1 MATLSGTATSYDLTN
16 GLIVNMDEAIYMYS
30 PEELPMLTGMAS
42 DGMSVIS
49 QRPVDQI
56 LFNWLDE
63 RNLAPRTTLQTAI
76 TSTTTTS
83 VVVASGDGIKF
94 STGDVLTIRKAAVNV
109 PEVLRVTA
117 INTTTDTLTVT
128 RNYAANATADTYD
141 AGAVII
147 GLGTALA
154 EGSDPAAFR
163 ADDTS
168 KSTNVTQ
175 IFGPTAIQM
184 TGTGRVV
191 PRYGI
196 PDQWAHQLHLRT
208 YENSQSREQAYLYG
222 QFSNSTTSKIR
233 TTGGLAYFISTNVD
247 TSTSSLSAL
256 NVQIQLQK
264 CYNAGGLPDR
274 LVVNPASLLDLNDVG
289 NTGVVRQTVD
299 DPKRGRVSTSFVETE
314 YGSLPIVR
322 NRWVSPNDAF
332 GIKRD
337 LVTRRILRPLVFE
350 SLAKTGDADK
360 GQIVCEEGLQVKGQ
374 KHMFRMTAL
383 SYS

>member
-1 MATLSGTATSYDLTN
+1 MATVTGKVTSYDLTN

-30 PEELPMLTGMAS
+30 PEELPLLTGMAS
-42 DGMSVIS
+42 DGLSVLS

-56 LFNWLDE
+56 EFQWLDE
-63 RNLAPRTTLQTAI
+63 RNLAPRSSISATTAVVTAD
-76 TSTTTTS
+76 TTINL
-83 VVVASGDGIKF
+83 AAGDGIKF
-94 STGDVLTIRKAAVNV
+94 STGDVLTIRKAGAS
-109 PEVLRVTA
+109 EVIRVTGITSDA
-117 INTTTDTLTVT
+117 LTVT
-128 RNYAANATADTYD
+128 RAWAGTAASYA
-141 AGAVII
+141 AGAVLI

-154 EGSDPAAFR
+154 EGSDPENFR

-168 KSTNVTQ
+168 KSTNCTQ

-184 TGTGRVV
+184 SGTNRMV

-208 YENSQSREQAYLYG
+208 YENSQSREQAFLYG
-222 QFSNSTTSKIR
+222 QYVNSTSAKIR
-233 TTGGLAYFISTNVD
+233 TTGGLGYFITTNVD
-247 TSTSSLSAL
+247 STSTQLTVL
-256 NVQIQLQK
+256 KIQSNLQA

-274 LVVNPASLLDLNDVG
+274 LIVNPNSLVDINDIS
-289 NTGVVRQTVD
+289 NTTIVRQTVD

-322 NRWVSPNDAF
+322 NRWVHPFDAF

-360 GQIVCEEGLQVKGQ
+360 GQVVCEEGLQVKGQ
-374 KHMFRMTAL
+374 KHMFRMNAL
-383 SYS
+383 SY

>member
-30 PEELPMLTGMAS
+30 PEELPLLTGMAS
-42 DGMSVIS
+42 DGMSVLS

-56 LFNWLDE
+56 EFQWLDE
-63 RNLAPRTTLQTAI
+63 RNLAPRSTVSATTAVTTGDTTLN
-76 TSTTTTS
+76 
-83 VVVASGDGIKF
+83 VAAGDGIKF
-94 STGDVLTIRKAAVNV
+94 STGDVLAIRKAAVAT
-109 PEVLRVTA
+109 PEVVRVTA
-117 INTTTDTLTVT
+117 ISTDALTIT
-128 RNYAANATADTYD
+128 RALAGTATNYA

-154 EGSDPAAFR
+154 EGSDPANFR
-163 ADDTS
+163 ADDTN
-168 KSTNVTQ
+168 KSTNCTQ

-184 TGTGRVV
+184 TGTSRVV

-208 YENSQSREQAYLYG
+208 YENSQSREQAFLYG
-222 QFSNSTTSKIR
+222 SYYNSTSSKIR
-233 TTGGLAYFISTNVD
+233 TTGGLAYFLTTNVD
-247 TSTSSLSAL
+247 ASSTTLTAL
-256 NVQIQLQK
+256 TVQTNLQK

-274 LVVNPASLLDLNDVG
+274 LVVNPNSLVDLNDIG
-289 NTGVVRQTVD
+289 NTAIVRQTVD

-322 NRWVSPNDAF
+322 NRWVSPIDAF
-332 GIKRD
+332 AIKRD
-337 LVTRRILRPLVFE
+337 LVTRRVLRPLVFE

-360 GQIVCEEGLQVKGQ
+360 GQVVCEEGLQVKGQ
-374 KHMFRMTAL
+374 KHMFRMTNL
-383 SYS
+383 GY

>member
-1 MATLSGTATSYDLTN
+1 MATASGKVSSYDLTN

-30 PEELPMLTGMAS
+30 PEELPLLTGMAS
-42 DGMSVIS
+42 DGMSVLS
-49 QRPVDQI
+49 QRPLDQVE
-56 LFNWLDE
+56 FNWLDE
-63 RNLAPRTTLQTAI
+63 RNLAPRSAVSATTAVATADTVI
-76 TSTTTTS
+76 NL
-83 VVVASGDGIKF
+83 VPGDGIKF
-94 STGDVLTIRKAAVNV
+94 STGDVLTIRKAGAN
-109 PEVLRVTA
+109 EVVQVASTGADAITVSRAFAGTA
-117 INTTTDTLTVT
+117 TT
-128 RNYAANATADTYD
+128 YG

-154 EGSDPAAFR
+154 EGSDPQNFR
-163 ADDTS
+163 ADDTN
-168 KSTNVTQ
+168 KSTNCTQ

-184 TGTGRVV
+184 TGTGRSI

-208 YENSQSREQAYLYG
+208 YENSQSREQAFLYG
-222 QFSNSTTSKIR
+222 QYTNSTTSKIR
-233 TTGGLAYFISTNVD
+233 TTGGLGYFITTNVD
-247 TSTSSLSAL
+247 STSTQLTIL
-256 NVQIQLQK
+256 KVQSNLQT

-274 LVVNPASLLDLNDVG
+274 LIVNPNSLLDLNDIG
-289 NTGVVRQTVD
+289 NTSIVRTTVD

-322 NRWVSPNDAF
+322 NRWVHPFDAF

-350 SLAKTGDADK
+350 SLAKTGDSDK

-374 KHMFRMTAL
+374 KHMFRMNAL
-383 SYS
+383 QY

>member
-1 MATLSGTATSYDLTN
+1 MPSFASPGATSYDLTN
-16 GLIVNMDEAIYMYS
+16 GLIVNIDEAIYMYS
-30 PEELPMLTGMAS
+30 PEELPLLTGMAS
-42 DGMSVIS
+42 DGMSVLS

-56 LFNWLDE
+56 EFQWLDE
-63 RNLAPRTTLQTAI
+63 RNLAPRSTLNGAVTTGD
-76 TSTTTTS
+76 TTIN
-83 VVVASGDGIKF
+83 VAAGDGNKF
-94 STGDVLTIRKAAVNV
+94 STGDVLTVRKAGVSV
-109 PEVLRVTA
+109 PEILRVTA
-117 INTTTDTLTVT
+117 ISTDALTVT
-128 RNYAANATADTYD
+128 RALANTATNYSS
-141 AGAVII
+141 GAVVI

-168 KSTNVTQ
+168 KSTNCTQ

-208 YENSQSREQAYLYG
+208 YENSQSREQAFLYG
-222 QFSNSTTSKIR
+222 SYYNSTTSKIR
-233 TTGGLAYFISTNVD
+233 TTGGLAHFITTNVNG
-247 TSTSSLSAL
+247 TATQLTALTVQGSL
-256 NVQIQLQK
+256 QT

-274 LVVNPASLLDLNDVG
+274 LVVNPNSLLDLNDIG
-289 NTGVVRQTVD
+289 NTGIVRQTVD

-322 NRWVSPNDAF
+322 NRWVHPSDAF

-360 GQIVCEEGLQVKGQ
+360 GQVVCEEGLQVKGQ
-374 KHMFRMTAL
+374 RHMFRMTNL
-383 SYS
+383 TY

>member
-30 PEELPMLTGMAS
+30 PEELPLLTGMAS
-42 DGMSVIS
+42 DGMSVLS

-56 LFNWLDE
+56 EFQWLDE
-63 RNLAPRTTLQTAI
+63 RNLAPRSTVSATTAI
-76 TSTTTTS
+76 VTADTTIN
-83 VVVASGDGIKF
+83 VAAGDGIKF
-94 STGDVLTIRKAAVNV
+94 STGDVITIRKSAVAT
-109 PEVLRVTA
+109 PEVLRITSIA
-117 INTTTDTLTVT
+117 TDALTVT
-128 RNYAANATADTYD
+128 RGLAGSAASYSS
-141 AGAVII
+141 GAIII

-154 EGSDPAAFR
+154 EGSDPASFR
-163 ADDTS
+163 ADDTN
-168 KSTNVTQ
+168 KSTNCTQ

-184 TGTGRVV
+184 TGTSRVV

-208 YENSQSREQAYLYG
+208 YENSQSREQAFLYG
-222 QFSNSTTSKIR
+222 AYYNSTSSKVR
-233 TTGGLAYFISTNVD
+233 TTGGLSYFISTNVD
-247 TSTSSLSAL
+247 TSTSSLTAL

-274 LVVNPASLLDLNDVG
+274 LVVNPNSLVDLNDIG
-289 NTGVVRQTVD
+289 NTAIVRQTVD

-322 NRWVSPNDAF
+322 NRWVAPNDAF

-360 GQIVCEEGLQVKGQ
+360 GQVICEEGLQVKGQ

-383 SYS
+383 SYTA

>member
-30 PEELPMLTGMAS
+30 PEELPLLTGMAS
-42 DGMSVIS
+42 DGMSVLS

-56 LFNWLDE
+56 EFQWLDE
-63 RNLAPRTTLQTAI
+63 RNLAPRSTLNGAI
-76 TSTTTTS
+76 TTGDTT
-83 VVVASGDGIKF
+83 VNVAAGDGIKF
-94 STGDVLTIRKAAVNV
+94 STGDVVTIRKAGVSI

-117 INTTTDTLTVT
+117 ISTDALTVS
-128 RNYAANATADTYD
+128 RNYTTNATATNY
-141 AGAVII
+141 ATAAVII

-154 EGSDPAAFR
+154 EGSDPANFR
-163 ADDTS
+163 ADDTNQ
-168 KSTNVTQ
+168 STNCTQ

-184 TGTGRVV
+184 TGTSRVV

-222 QFSNSTTSKIR
+222 SYFNSTSSKIR
-233 TTGGLAYFISTNVD
+233 TTGGLAYFITKNVNSTATQLTALTVQG
-247 TSTSSLSAL
+247 SLQ
-256 NVQIQLQK
+256 N
-264 CYNAGGLPDR
+264 CYNSGGLPDR
-274 LVVNPASLLDLNDVG
+274 LVVNPNSLLDLNDIA
-289 NTGVVRQTVD
+289 NTGIVRQTVD

-322 NRWVSPNDAF
+322 NRWVHPSDAF

-360 GQIVCEEGLQVKGQ
+360 GQVLCEEGLQVKGQ
-374 KHMFRMTAL
+374 KHMFRMTNL
-383 SYS
+383 TY